1 MLALPER
8 RCRLLPHAPENF
20 TVSPRNCASKER
32 AVFGTLTATE
42 AKVRA
47 PMDPVHVP
55 EKAKSGT
62 TLAPVHPTAAETREH
77 ERDPGLRLTLKA
89 IHVEAFTEGHRRPAD
104 VHQHAPRDV
113 EELAADLGAHQVDP
127 AAAVEGA
134 GEGDGRGDD
143 AEGEPRLLQRGSGR
157 C

>member
-8 RCRLLPHAPENF
+8 RCWLLPHGPENS

-32 AVFGTLTATE
+32 AALETLKATE
-42 AKVRA
+42 ARVRA
-47 PMDPVHVP
+47 PMDPLHVP

-89 IHVEAFTEGHRRPAD
+89 IHVEAETD
-104 VHQHAPRDV
+104 
-113 EELAADLGAHQVDP
+113 DP
-127 AAAVEGA
+127 LTSTSM
-134 GEGDGRGDD
+134 
-143 AEGEPRLLQRGSGR
+143 PP
-157 C
+157 